1 MAKTTDTKT
10 TGTKTTGTKTTDTKT
25 TGTKITNTKTVVRKK
40 TKKRSQAAETWAR
53 LKTQPLA
60 MFSLGV
66 VVLLVLVAIFA
77 DVICPY
83 SLAIKQV
90 AADKLQPPGTPGHI
104 LGTDNFGRDILARII
119 HGART
124 ALEIGVISAFLS
136 VIISTFLASLCAMIG
151 GIVDNIIMRIIDVIS
166 CIPSLVLALAICAAL
181 GNGIPQLI
189 VALFFSGLPMHT
201 KMIRS
206 VALGVAKMDYI
217 ESSVALGASP
227 GYIMLRHLFP
237 NLTSII
243 IINGTAQISMNIMM
257 GATLGFV
264 GLGVK
269 APTPEWGTMLSGGLS
284 YMMRNQYMVLVPGIV
299 LALAALFINTFGDCL
314 RDALDPKLKGKA

>member
-1 MAKTTDTKT
+1 MIKTD
-10 TGTKTTGTKTTDTKT
+10 
-25 TGTKITNTKTVVRKK
+25 VRRT
-40 TKKRSQAAETWAR
+40 TKKRSQGAETWAR
-53 LKTQPLA
+53 IKTQPLA
-60 MFSLGV
+60 MFSLSIV
-66 VVLLVLVAIFA
+66 ILLILVAVFA

-83 SLAIKQV
+83 SEAIKQV
-90 AADKLQPPGTPGHI
+90 AADKLKPPGTPGHI
-104 LGTDNFGRDILARII
+104 LGTDNFGRDILARIV

-124 ALEIGVISAFLS
+124 ALQIGAISAFLS
-136 VIISTFLASLCAMIG
+136 VLVSTVLACLCAMIG
-151 GIVDNIIMRIIDVIS
+151 GLVDNIIMRIIDIIS

-189 VALFFSGLPMHT
+189 IALFFSGLPMHT

-217 ESSVALGASP
+217 ESSVALGATP

-269 APTPEWGTMLSGGLS
+269 APTPEWGIMLSDSRS
-284 YMMRNQYMVLVPGIV
+284 YIQTYPRLMFYPGILIMIIV
-299 LALAALFINTFGDCL
+299 LAFNYLGEGIQNGTAQ
-314 RDALDPKLKGKA
+314 K